1 MLVVVKI
8 RQLSGR
14 EGGRYEAILSVRSA
28 TLDDDGSAKES
39 VEGSERPGKVDRR
52 MLTFWDAMVIASI
65 ADNVKKTASNVSISR
80 IAEVIDTG
88 SRWRRCLT

>member
-8 RQLSGR
+8 RRLSGR

-28 TLDDDGSAKES
+28 TLDDNGSAKES

-65 ADNVKKTASNVSISR
+65 ADNARIAVRNVSTGRS
-80 IAEVIDTG
+80 AQVIDAG
-88 SRWRRCLT
+88 